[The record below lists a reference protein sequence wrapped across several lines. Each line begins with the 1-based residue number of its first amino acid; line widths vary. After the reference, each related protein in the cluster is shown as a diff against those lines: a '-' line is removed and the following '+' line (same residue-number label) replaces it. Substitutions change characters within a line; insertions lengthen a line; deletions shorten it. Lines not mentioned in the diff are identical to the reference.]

1 MVNLQL
7 VLFRGREN
15 HFEPHSP
22 MILSTP
28 QPPPH
33 NPPSTQPLPHHNPHS
48 TQPLP
53 HKPSSTQPLQYN
65 PPSTHSLPLKPS
77 STQPLPHN
85 LPSTHPMPHNLPS
98 TQSLPHNIPSTHP
111 IPHNPPSNQPIPHNS
126 ELPCGIFQSGGEVE
140 SSPGPPNLVCGPP
153 YTLSVQ
159 GRTSNTNE
167 SNDIWWLFT
176 SCLKG
181 KEMFI
186 KNILRIIAPSGEFNQ
201 ILYLQVQGIR
211 VLPNHQVLPVILLI
225 YKVIFISHFQGYLNN
240 PFHVQGLNLKNQF
253 HVPGCESK
261 LSILFSRSE
270 SK

>member
-1 MVNLQL
+1 MWNYFSLFIESDFEMANLQL
-7 VLFRGREN
+7 ILFRGREN

-22 MILSTP
+22 MILSTS
-28 QPPPH
+28 QLLPH
-33 NPPSTQPLPHHNPHS
+33 NPPS

-98 TQSLPHNIPSTHP
+98 TQPLPHNIPSTHP

-126 ELPCGIFQSGGEVE
+126 ELPCGIFQSGGEVD

-153 YTLSVQ
+153 YTLSLQ

-167 SNDIWWLFT
+167 SKDIWWLFT
-176 SCLKG
+176 SCFKG
-181 KEMFI
+181 KE
-186 KNILRIIAPSGEFNQ
+186 
-201 ILYLQVQGIR
+201 
-211 VLPNHQVLPVILLI
+211 ILL
-225 YKVIFISHFQGYLNN
+225 KIFL
-240 PFHVQGLNLKNQF
+240 
-253 HVPGCESK
+253 E
-261 LSILFSRSE
+261 LSG
-270 SK
+270 